1 MTKKFRHQND
11 YLWKGILEDVFDDFL
26 RFMHSKADEIFD
38 FERGITFLDKELAQL
53 FPTEEED
60 EYAVKIVDKLAK
72 IYTKEGAEQWVLIHC
87 EVQAKYSTDFPLRMF
102 TYFYR
107 IWDKYNK
114 PISAYAILT
123 ENNRK
128 IRPNQFIM
136 KLLDTEQ
143 IYRYKVYKIAQQSEE
158 ELLQS
163 NNPFA
168 MVVLIVR
175 SVFDGKNLDNAKERD
190 AALME
195 IKLRLS
201 KKFLAMEL
209 PKDKI
214 RMIMNFLKNYIH
226 FENSENGIIFDRKL
240 DHITGR
246 TKTMGIEELI
256 LTTERKRARKLGEK
270 LGEKRGA
277 KRGIQEG
284 IERNRKEM
292 LSNMIQKSPDDQF
305 IADFAGV
312 PLSMV
317 RKMRAAM
324 KPN

>member
-26 RFMHSKADEIFD
+26 RFMHPEADEIFD
-38 FERGITFLDKELAQL
+38 FERGVTFLDKELAQL

-60 EYAVKIVDKLAK
+60 EYAVKIVDKLAQV
-72 IYTKEGAEQWVLIHC
+72 YTKEGDEQWVLIHC

-107 IWDKYNK
+107 IWDKYNR

-128 IRPNQFIM
+128 VRPNQFVM
-136 KLLDTEQ
+136 KFLNTEQ
-143 IYRYKVYKIAQQSEE
+143 VYRYKVYKIAQQSEE

-175 SVFDGKNLDNAKERD
+175 SVFDGKNLDNTKERD
-190 AALME
+190 SALME

-201 KKFLAMEL
+201 KKFLAMAL

-214 RMIMNFLKNYIH
+214 RMIMNFLKN
-226 FENSENGIIFDRKL
+226 
-240 DHITGR
+240 
-246 TKTMGIEELI
+246 
-256 LTTERKRARKLGEK
+256 
-270 LGEKRGA
+270 
-277 KRGIQEG
+277 
-284 IERNRKEM
+284 
-292 LSNMIQKSPDDQF
+292 
-305 IADFAGV
+305 
-312 PLSMV
+312 
-317 RKMRAAM
+317 
-324 KPN
+324 